1 MNGSSSKNQH
11 WNSLPSLPSV
21 AIPQAKVYLRDSNN
35 DLSPRE
41 SGVIR
46 PNSPTRY
53 NIAVEIVKTADSE
66 KPHSGIRSNLFV
78 VKGNPLVTT
87 SSPLPCFA
95 SGAGTVTI
103 DIRDGEDL
111 SVLCLQVLI
120 QDMGA
125 HFGLPLDEL
134 LDLSDSQGGVERS
147 ITIWDAQSGSM
158 RGSCDV
164 IIKVEKEQPLS
175 VTELVD
181 LRRKRIS
188 LEGEGSPSLRHDSG
202 SPSLRHDSVRNPV
215 DIPLD
220 VSIASE
226 RALEF
231 ETQSDKT
238 QEPQEDIFAKIGQR
252 ANDLLAAARNYT
264 EPLEEKK
271 DERLVASGL
280 SSPSQ
285 NRGRRRGGGANFAIN
300 SDAASTV
307 IPE

>member
-1 MNGSSSKNQH
+1 M
-11 WNSLPSLPSV
+11 
-21 AIPQAKVYLRDSNN
+21 
-35 DLSPRE
+35 
-41 SGVIR
+41 
-46 PNSPTRY
+46 
-53 NIAVEIVKTADSE
+53 ADSE

-78 VKGNPLVTT
+78 VKGNPLVAT

-111 SVLCLQVLI
+111 SALCLQVLI

-125 HFGLPLDEL
+125 HFGLPVDEL
-134 LDLSDSQGGVERS
+134 LDLSDSQSEVERS

-188 LEGEGSPSLRHDSG
+188 LEGAG

-220 VSIASE
+220 VSISSD
-226 RALEF
+226 RALEY
-231 ETQSDKT
+231 ETQSDMN
-238 QEPQEDIFAKIGQR
+238 QELQEDMFAKIGQR

-271 DERLVASGL
+271 DEKLVASGV
-280 SSPSQ
+280 SSPLQ